1 MTCIIGLTGGIGSGK
16 STASAAF
23 LGAGIP
29 VIDAD
34 RLSRELTGPKGEGSE
49 AVALVFGEEY
59 LTADRAMDRARMRDL
74 VFKNP
79 TALKKLEGVLHPL
92 IAKRVEEEA
101 RKYAESPL
109 VIYDC
114 PLLYRS
120 TLRPLSLSR
129 ILVIDAPDAMRLSR
143 IMTRPGITEETARR
157 MMRAQPSRTTF
168 LSLADDIILNAD
180 TPEALELAVR
190 RYLDR
195 LSFPAYTD

>member
-23 LGAGIP
+23 LAAGIP

-34 RLSRELTGPKGEGSE
+34 CISRELTGPRGDGSE
-49 AVALVFGEEY
+49 AVALAFGEDF
-59 LTADRAMDRARMRDL
+59 LTVDRAMDRSRMREL
-74 VFKNP
+74 VFKDP

-92 IAKRVEEEA
+92 IARRVEEEA
-101 RKYAESPL
+101 RKHAQSPL

-120 TLRPLSLSR
+120 ALRPLSLSR

-168 LSLADDIILNAD
+168 LSLADDIILNAG
-180 TPEALELAVR
+180 TPDALGLAVR
-190 RYLDR
+190 RYLER
-195 LSFPAYTD
+195 LSAPARKD